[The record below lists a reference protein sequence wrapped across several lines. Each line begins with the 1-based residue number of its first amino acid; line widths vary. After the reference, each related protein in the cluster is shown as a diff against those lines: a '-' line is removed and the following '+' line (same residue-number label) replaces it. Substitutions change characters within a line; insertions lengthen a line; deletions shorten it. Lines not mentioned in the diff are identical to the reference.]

1 MNELNIR
8 ESDRLEITVLM
19 DNYTDIFLIENTD
32 VCRRPQLPFFPQM
45 LFAEH
50 GLSCLIK
57 VYAGAE
63 EHTVL
68 MDAAVTP
75 ACLFNNANLLKAELD
90 RIEAV
95 ALSHGHPDHFLG
107 LAELLKFVSKEWNKE
122 EQNKEIEQNK
132 KVPLFLHPDAFLER
146 RMNIPAI
153 GRPVSIPALDE
164 GILKEAGAALVK
176 SEKALPIAN
185 GLVCTTGEIERK
197 ILFERGFPWA
207 EAKVDGN
214 WIIDPFR
221 DDQGLV
227 IKLKGKGLV
236 IISGC
241 AHAGII
247 NTVEHAKKITGTD
260 KVHAVL
266 GGFHLTGRIFDPI
279 IQPTID
285 EMKRIGPDYVVPMH
299 CTGWKAIN
307 RFAEAMP
314 EQFLLNTVGT
324 TYIFNG
330 NP

>member
-8 ESDRLEITVLM
+8 EADRLEVTILM
-19 DNYTDIFLIENTD
+19 DNYTDMLVTENT
-32 VCRRPQLPFFPQM
+32 CICKRPQLPLPQI
-45 LFAEH
+45 LLAEH

-57 VYAGAE
+57 VCAENE
-63 EHTVL
+63 EHIVL

-75 ACLFNNANLLKAELD
+75 TCLFNNAKLLKADLG

-95 ALSHGHPDHFLG
+95 VLSHGHPDHFLG
-107 LAELLKFVSKEWNKE
+107 LVELLKFVSK
-122 EQNKEIEQNK
+122 EQNK
-132 KVPLFLHPDAFLER
+132 KVPLFLHPDSFLER

-153 GRPVSIPALDE
+153 EHPVTMPALNEDD
-164 GILKEAGAALVK
+164 LKEAGADLVK
-176 SEKALPIAN
+176 SEKALLVAG
-185 GLVCTTGEIERK
+185 GLIYTTGEVERTTV
-197 ILFERGFPWA
+197 FEKGFPWA
-207 EAKVDGN
+207 EAKLDGN
-214 WIIDPFR
+214 WVTDPFR

-227 IKLKGKGLV
+227 VKLKGKGIV
-236 IISGC
+236 VISGC

-247 NTVEHAKKITGTD
+247 NTVEYAKKIAGTN

-279 IQPTID
+279 IQPTIH
-285 EMKRIGPDYVVPMH
+285 EMRRIKPDYVIPMH

-307 RFAEAMP
+307 RFAEEMP

-324 TYIFNG
+324 TYVFNG

>member
-1 MNELNIR
+1 MSDLNKQNIR
-8 ESDRLEITVLM
+8 EADRLEITVLM
-19 DNYTDIFLIENTD
+19 DNYTDIFLIESTE
-32 VCRRPQLPFFPQM
+32 VCRRPLLPFFPQI

-50 GLSCLIK
+50 GFSCLVK
-57 VYAGAE
+57 VCNGDE

-75 ACLFNNANLLKAELD
+75 SCLFSNAELLKADLSS
-90 RIEAV
+90 IEAV

-107 LAELLKFVSKEWNKE
+107 LAELLKFVSEK
-122 EQNKEIEQNK
+122 QNKE
-132 KVPLFLHPDAFLER
+132 VPLILHPDAFLER
-146 RMNIPAI
+146 RFNIPSI
-153 GRPVSIPALDE
+153 GHPSMMPVLDE
-164 GILKEAGAALVK
+164 SALNEAGANVIK
-176 SEKALPIAN
+176 SKTAFPLAN
-185 GLVCTTGEIERK
+185 GLIHTTGEVERR
-197 ILFERGFPWA
+197 IPFEKGFPWA
-207 EAKVDGN
+207 EAKINGN
-214 WIIDPFR
+214 WITDPFR

-247 NTVEHAKKITGTD
+247 NTVEYAKKTTGTD

-266 GGFHLTGRIFDPI
+266 GGFHLTGRLFDPI

-285 EMKRIGPDYVVPMH
+285 EMKRVSPDYVVPMH

-307 RFAEAMP
+307 LFAREMP

-324 TYIFNG
+324 TYVFG
-330 NP
+330 EKT

>member
-1 MNELNIR
+1 MSELSIR

-19 DNYTDIFLIENTD
+19 DNYTDIFLIESTD
-32 VCRRPQLPFFPQM
+32 VCRRPQLPFFPQI

-50 GLSCLIK
+50 GFSCLIK
-57 VYAGAE
+57 VCTGNE

-75 ACLFNNANLLKAELD
+75 ACLFNNANLLKADLG
-90 RIEAV
+90 RIEAI

-107 LAELLKFVSKEWNKE
+107 LAGLLKPVSKG
-122 EQNKEIEQNK
+122 QNK
-132 KVPLFLHPDAFLER
+132 KIPLFLHPDAFLER
-146 RMNIPAI
+146 RFNIPAI
-153 GRPVSIPALDE
+153 GHPVTVPALDE
-164 GILKEAGAALVK
+164 NALKEAGADLVK

-185 GLVCTTGEIERK
+185 GLIYTTGEIERK
-197 ILFERGFPWA
+197 IPFEKGFPWA
-207 EAKVDGN
+207 EAKLNGN

-247 NTVEHAKKITGTD
+247 NTVEHAKKIAGTD

-307 RFAEAMP
+307 RFSEEMS

-324 TYIFNG
+324 TYVFNG
-330 NP
+330 NS

>member
-8 ESDRLEITVLM
+8 EADRLEVTILM
-19 DNYTDIFLIENTD
+19 DNYTDMLVTENT
-32 VCRRPQLPFFPQM
+32 CICKRPQLPLPQI
-45 LFAEH
+45 LLAEH

-57 VYAGAE
+57 VCAENE
-63 EHTVL
+63 EHIVL

-75 ACLFNNANLLKAELD
+75 TCLFNNAKLLQADLG

-95 ALSHGHPDHFLG
+95 VLSHGHPDHFLG
-107 LAELLKFVSKEWNKE
+107 LVELLKFVSK
-122 EQNKEIEQNK
+122 EQNK
-132 KVPLFLHPDAFLER
+132 KVPLFLHPDSFLER

-153 GRPVSIPALDE
+153 EHPVTMPALNEDD
-164 GILKEAGAALVK
+164 LKEAGADLVK
-176 SEKALPIAN
+176 SEKALLVAG
-185 GLVCTTGEIERK
+185 GLIYTTGEVERTTV
-197 ILFERGFPWA
+197 FEKGFPWA
-207 EAKVDGN
+207 EAKLDGN
-214 WIIDPFR
+214 WVTDPFR

-227 IKLKGKGLV
+227 VKLKGKGIV
-236 IISGC
+236 VISGC

-247 NTVEHAKKITGTD
+247 NTVEYAKKIAGTN

-279 IQPTID
+279 IQPTIH
-285 EMKRIGPDYVVPMH
+285 EMRRIKPDYVIPMH

-307 RFAEAMP
+307 RFAEEMP

-324 TYIFNG
+324 TYVFNG

>member
-8 ESDRLEITVLM
+8 EADRLEITVLM
-19 DNYTDIFLIENTD
+19 DNYTDIFLIESTD

-50 GLSCLIK
+50 GFSCLIK
-57 VYAGAE
+57 VWAGNE
-63 EHTVL
+63 EHVVL

-75 ACLFNNANLLKAELD
+75 ANLFNNAELLKADLG

-107 LAELLKFVSKEWNKE
+107 LVDLLKFVSKEQDKE
-122 EQNKEIEQNK
+122 
-132 KVPLFLHPDAFLER
+132 VPLVLHPDAFLER
-146 RMNIPAI
+146 RFNIPVI
-153 GRPVSIPALDE
+153 GCPVTVPALE
-164 GILKEAGAALVK
+164 EEALKEARADLLK
-176 SEKALPIAN
+176 SEKASPIAN
-185 GLVCTTGEIERK
+185 GLIHTTGEVERK
-197 ILFERGFPWA
+197 IPFEKGFPWA
-207 EAKVDGN
+207 EAKINGN
-214 WIIDPFR
+214 WVIDPFL

-227 IKLKGKGLV
+227 IKVKDKGLV
-236 IISGC
+236 VISGC

-247 NTVEHAKKITGTD
+247 NTVEYAKKITGTD

-266 GGFHLTGRIFDPI
+266 GGFHLTGRLFDPI

-285 EMKRIGPDYVVPMH
+285 EMKRIAPDYVVPMH

-307 RFAEAMP
+307 RFAEGMP
-314 EQFLLNTVGT
+314 EQFILNSVGT
-324 TYIFNG
+324 TYVFGG